1 MGIDDY
7 CCFFCCRPCE
17 IILIKYIQLAQICL
31 HGIGSHQGEEGI
43 NTIFGKI
50 VGQSAEEKATQ
61 CATKPK
67 GFWIPLTISKT
78 PRCKVERCEVMC
90 KISIASSESNSITED
105 STTDGITCRSY

>member
-1 MGIDDY
+1 MGVNDFG
-7 CCFFCCRPCE
+7 CFFCCRPCE

-31 HGIGSHQGEEGI
+31 HSIGSHQGEERI

-50 VGQSAEEKATQ
+50 VGQSAQEKATQ

-67 GFWIPLTISKT
+67 GFWIPLTIMKA

-90 KISIASSESNSITED
+90 EISIASSKSNSITED
-105 STTDGITCRSY
+105 STTDGVT

>member
-1 MGIDDY
+1 MGIDDIG
-7 CCFFCCRPCE
+7 CFFCCRPCE
-17 IILIKYIQLAQICL
+17 IILIKYTQLGQICL
-31 HGIGSHQGEEGI
+31 HGIGSHQREKSI

-67 GFWIPLTISKT
+67 GIWIPLTIGKA

-90 KISIASSESNSITED
+90 EISIASSKSNSITED
-105 STTDGITCRSY
+105 STTNGITCKSY